1 MSKKSKIMKK
11 LKEIFEPLEIILDE
25 KSLFSV
31 WFAFTVF
38 AGQLG
43 IISNIILK
51 SNSKNYDVI
60 HSILQDSQSGN
71 FYTYSIA
78 LFASTLGLLFV
89 NFIEK
94 NPTRFKT
101 FKIYL
106 LILTIFCLFF
116 TGIYYSSLTL
126 KSIANFKL
134 KLNNINIDWPQLI
147 FLILSIIFAVYTF
160 CITRLDLN
168 YSKYKHLDDNYA
180 EKDDES
186 VEELDE
192 KVDGVKN
199 DKKGNKL

>member
-1 MSKKSKIMKK
+1 MKK
-11 LKEIFEPLEIILDE
+11 IKQIFEPLGIILDE

-43 IISNIILK
+43 IIANIILK
-51 SNSKNYDVI
+51 GSFKNLNVTE
-60 HSILQDSQSGN
+60 SILQDSQSGN

-89 NFIEK
+89 NFIER

-101 FKIYL
+101 FKVYL

-116 TGIYYSSLTL
+116 AGIYYSSLTI
-126 KSIANFKL
+126 KSINSFKS
-134 KLNNINIDWPQLI
+134 KINNIKTDWAQLI
-147 FLILSIIFAVYTF
+147 FLLLSIVFAIYTF

-168 YSKYKHLDDNYA
+168 YDKYKHLDDNYA

-186 VEELDE
+186 VEKLDE
-192 KVDGVKN
+192 KVDNVKA